1 MKPIMAV
8 GTFRDPNPG
17 PISSQLKQER
27 ELLAKIDKKPN
38 VFEEFV
44 KKMGV
49 QSQNAPRN
57 VDGKTGKV

>member
-17 PISSQLKQER
+17 PISAQMKQER
-27 ELLAKIDKKPN
+27 ELLAKVDKKPN

-44 KKMGV
+44 KKIG
-49 QSQNAPRN
+49 NNPAPRN